1 MVKERR
7 KKFRGSRTHGG
18 GSHKKS
24 RGGGSR
30 GGRGDAGKCKHHYIR
45 SILEGTT
52 FGKTGF
58 KRPQKVVKGKRT
70 INVGD
75 LDLIAP
81 ELVASGMA
89 MEKER
94 GIYID
99 LSKLGI
105 DKLLGGGKVT
115 KKLFVAASEFSETAK
130 AKLEAAS
137 GGIIEAAV

>member
-1 MVKERR
+1 MVKKRV

-18 GSHKKS
+18 GSHKKR

-30 GGRGDAGKCKHHYIR
+30 GGRGDAGKCKHHFIR
-45 SILEGTT
+45 SILEGTA

-58 KRPQKVVKGKRT
+58 KRPQKVVEEKKA

-75 LDLIAP
+75 LDLIAT
-81 ELVASGMA
+81 ELIARGMA
-89 MEKER
+89 EVKDQA
-94 GIYID
+94 IYID

-105 DKLLGGGKVT
+105 DKLLGGGRVT
-115 KKLFVAASEFSETAK
+115 KRLFVTVSDFSETAK

-137 GGIIEAAV
+137 GGIIEA